1 MSSLSCSVKLSTI
14 VDNKINLVPN
24 KENSTII
31 YDFYNYM
38 QEKGSSENH
47 QVNNLKVAIDFANFL
62 DLIISL
68 YDINGKE
75 QITTFLNTKIKSSDI
90 DPDKR

>member
-1 MSSLSCSVKLSTI
+1 MSSSCSVKLSTI

-31 YDFYNYM
+31 YDLYNYM

-47 QVNNLKVAIDFANFL
+47 
-62 DLIISL
+62 
-68 YDINGKE
+68 
-75 QITTFLNTKIKSSDI
+75 
-90 DPDKR
+90 R